1 MVKRRIVASVLITS
15 IFLILFTFIYFRYFD
30 EQKQVELDIK
40 ESEEILYNSNIIKDV
55 NYTSKDS
62 DGNEYIINA
71 LEGEIDYSQ
80 PNIIYLTNVKAII
93 NLNDSKKINITS
105 NFGRYNTDNFDT
117 IFSKNVIIK
126 YLENTINSEYLD
138 FSIGRNT
145 MIISKNVV
153 YNNQE
158 NILKADVVEIDIKTK
173 DTKIFM
179 HENKKKVHIK
189 SIN

>member
-1 MVKRRIVASVLITS
+1 MGKRRIIASVLIAS
-15 IFLILFTFIYFRYFD
+15 IFLILFTFIYFRYFN
-30 EQKQVELDIK
+30 EQKQVEVEIK

-93 NLNDSKKINITS
+93 NLNDSKRINITS

>member
-1 MVKRRIVASVLITS
+1 MGKRRIIASVLIAS
-15 IFLILFTFIYFRYFD
+15 IFLILFTFIYFRYFN
-30 EQKQVELDIK
+30 EQKQVEVEIK

-93 NLNDSKKINITS
+93 NLNDSKRINITS
-105 NFGRYNTDNFDT
+105 DFGRYNTDNFDT

>member
-1 MVKRRIVASVLITS
+1 MGKRRIVAYVSISS
-15 IFLILFTFIYFRYFD
+15 IFLILFTFIYFRYFN
-30 EQKQVELDIK
+30 EQRQTEVEIK

-93 NLNDSKKINITS
+93 NLKDSKKITITS

-126 YLENTINSEYLD
+126 YLENIINSEYLD

-179 HENKKKVHIK
+179 RENKKKVHIK